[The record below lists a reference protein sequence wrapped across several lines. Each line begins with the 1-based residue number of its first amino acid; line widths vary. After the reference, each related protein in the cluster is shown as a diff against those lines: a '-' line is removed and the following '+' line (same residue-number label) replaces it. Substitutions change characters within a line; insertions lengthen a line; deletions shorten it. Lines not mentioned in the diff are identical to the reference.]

1 MLLSL
6 PFLFCC
12 QTFIGN
18 ILWTFSVFISHIHSD
33 MFHFLLYGC
42 FRPAIP
48 PQFPDLTC
56 ADGAV
61 DDGIP
66 VLSFVPPRNGT
77 KLDSR
82 VLEFCYPKAR
92 KVAEIAEYLGVKDS
106 TYLRKKYWEILNNK
120 DIWTKVRY
128 PELCIIRPC
137 RIWCEKI
144 SSSPTFWGICL
155 FSLRDKRRSQLM
167 SAPPS
172 IMKSFQ

>member
-1 MLLSL
+1 MD
-6 PFLFCC
+6 LFR
-12 QTFIGN
+12 
-18 ILWTFSVFISHIHSD
+18 FISHIHSD

-106 TYLRKKYWEILNNK
+106 TYLRKKVLGNLEQQGYLDKSKVSRAVYYKTLPDMVRK
-120 DIWTKVRY
+120 D
-128 PELCIIRPC
+128 
-137 RIWCEKI
+137 
-144 SSSPTFWGICL
+144 
-155 FSLRDKRRSQLM
+155 
-167 SAPPS
+167 
-172 IMKSFQ
+172 